1 MALNLPDPD
10 PDDPAG
16 NISSLSNIAATN
28 SLGELEQIVR
38 QREALGA
45 ECLFLTKSSD
55 DPTLNVIR
63 LIVRRVA
70 IPVMT
75 LRQVPQNL
83 SSSEV
88 GALLDRIT
96 GQGLEVVF
104 YSDVLV
110 TEGGQTGE
118 ISIFA
123 CRTTSAGTVSPDGG
137 TVIEGKMSDFG
148 GPKDTGV
155 RANEGLALVEPS
167 EMSLFPN
174 DFFETAAQTGAPGLA
189 RRINPQKFYIAY
201 RWPQLSILRAP
212 LQRAIVGL
220 VNPSNGATQTARIVD
235 WGPAKRTGRI
245 ADLSPGLASALGLRT
260 DDVVRVTVPKLL

>member
-16 NISSLSNIAATN
+16 DTSNLSNVAATN
-28 SLGELEQIVR
+28 SLVELERIVQ

-45 ECLFLTKSSD
+45 ECLFLTKSSN

-75 LRQVPQNL
+75 LQQVPQNL

-88 GALLDRIT
+88 GSLLDRIT
-96 GQGLEVVF
+96 AQGLEVVF

-110 TEGGQTGE
+110 TEAGQTGE

-123 CRTTSAGTVSPDGG
+123 CRTTS
-137 TVIEGKMSDFG
+137 
-148 GPKDTGV
+148 
-155 RANEGLALVEPS
+155 
-167 EMSLFPN
+167 
-174 DFFETAAQTGAPGLA
+174 
-189 RRINPQKFYIAY
+189 
-201 RWPQLSILRAP
+201 
-212 LQRAIVGL
+212 
-220 VNPSNGATQTARIVD
+220 
-235 WGPAKRTGRI
+235 
-245 ADLSPGLASALGLRT
+245 
-260 DDVVRVTVPKLL
+260 